1 MASMSVS
8 SVDARA
14 RRLAGVG
21 SGANARARVLPRGRR
36 LTGSGRPCRF
46 LAGLLVVTMMNQR
59 CTVAVVQAAPV
70 AFDRERTL
78 DKLHALAGDAA
89 RQGAELVLFP
99 EAFVS
104 AYPRGLDFGAVVG
117 SRTDEGREDFRRYWE
132 SSVDVPGP
140 AVDRLARTARAHG
153 IYLVVGVVERDG
165 GTLYCTVLFF
175 AADGAY
181 LGKHRKIM
189 PTGSERLV
197 WGFGDGSTFP
207 FYDTPLGKV
216 GAVICWENYLPLMR
230 ATMYAKGVEIYCAPT
245 ADGRDSWTASMRHI
259 AVEGRCFVLSCN
271 QFNRRRD
278 FPANY
283 RTPYG
288 DEPETVISRGG
299 SCIVDP
305 FGSFLAGPDF
315 ESEAIL
321 VAEVDRAQITR
332 GKYDLDVVGHY
343 ARPDIFQLHVDER
356 PKRAVSAE
364 TGNPEPQEAVR

>member
-1 MASMSVS
+1 M
-8 SVDARA
+8 
-14 RRLAGVG
+14 
-21 SGANARARVLPRGRR
+21 
-36 LTGSGRPCRF
+36 
-46 LAGLLVVTMMNQR
+46 
-59 CTVAVVQAAPV
+59 QAAPV
-70 AFDRERTL
+70 AFDRERTIEKVHTL
-78 DKLHALAGDAA
+78 TGEAA
-89 RQGAELVLFP
+89 QQGAELVLFP

-140 AVDRLARTARAHG
+140 AVDCWRAPRGRTR
-153 IYLVVGVVERDG
+153 IYLVVGVIERDG

-175 AADGAY
+175 APDGAY

-189 PTGSERLV
+189 PTASERLV

-207 FYDTPLGKV
+207 VFDTPLGQI

-230 ATMYAKGVEIYCAPT
+230 AAMYAKGIEIYCAPT
-245 ADGRDSWTASMRHI
+245 ADPRDSWSASMRHI

-283 RTPYG
+283 RTAYG
-288 DEPETVISRGG
+288 DDPDTVISRGG

-305 FGSFLAGPDF
+305 FGNFLAGPNF
-315 ESEAIL
+315 EDEAIL
-321 VAEVDRAQITR
+321 VAEIDRAQIVR

-356 PKRAVSAE
+356 PKRPVTVHRDE
-364 TGNPEPQEAVR
+364 EFGM